1 MTFTD
6 KRGNKIEL
14 GSYIIYANAGTI
26 GEVLDMKTD
35 DDGSWVL
42 IQVDELTRLWYNTQY
57 IELTDKKYSRKIKE
71 EKDKELS
78 VDDIKKQIDEHIS
91 AELGDDAVGGG

>member
-14 GSYIIYANAGTI
+14 GSYIIYANTGAI

>member
-14 GSYIIYANAGTI
+14 GSYIIYANTGTI
-26 GEVLDMKTD
+26 GEVLDKKTD

>member
-14 GSYIIYANAGTI
+14 GSYIIYANTGTI

-71 EKDKELS
+71 EKDKALS

>member
-1 MTFTD
+1 
-6 KRGNKIEL
+6 
-14 GSYIIYANAGTI
+14 
-26 GEVLDMKTD
+26 MKTD

-42 IQVDELTRLWYNTQY
+42 IQVDELSRLWYNTQY

>member
-1 MTFTD
+1 MVQ
-6 KRGNKIEL
+6 
-14 GSYIIYANAGTI
+14 YTI
-26 GEVLDMKTD
+26 HRTN
-35 DDGSWVL
+35 
-42 IQVDELTRLWYNTQY
+42 R
-57 IELTDKKYSRKIKE
+57 RKIKE

>member
-14 GSYIIYANAGTI
+14 GSYIIYTNTGTI

>member
-1 MTFTD
+1 
-6 KRGNKIEL
+6 
-14 GSYIIYANAGTI
+14 
-26 GEVLDMKTD
+26 MKTD

>member
-14 GSYIIYANAGTI
+14 GSYIIYANTGTI
-26 GEVLDMKTD
+26 
-35 DDGSWVL
+35 GSWVL

>member
-14 GSYIIYANAGTI
+14 GSYIIYANTGTI
-26 GEVLDMKTD
+26 SEVLDMKTD

>member
-1 MTFTD
+1 MVHNT
-6 KRGNKIEL
+6 
-14 GSYIIYANAGTI
+14 GTI